1 MKKLFMNGG
10 SWSLVV
16 IFFLGFPRVA
26 SPGTTVPVDIQMAIL
41 LKALSYDR
49 RLASSTGDI
58 MIGIVKDSDQDN
70 CVQTEAGIIKSIEKM
85 HKLSAHGRNFGVAA
99 VDLNRLAEKRVD
111 VLYLTRCV
119 ASHAAEIT
127 SFSKQKK
134 ILTVTAVPSMMMD
147 NVGMGIF
154 PATDEQTVNQIVVNL
169 KQVRAEG
176 AIFDSQFLRL
186 TKILETP

>member
-1 MKKLFMNGG
+1 M
-10 SWSLVV
+10 
-16 IFFLGFPRVA
+16 FFVAFPRVA
-26 SPGTTVPVDIQMAIL
+26 SPGTTVPVNIQMAIL
-41 LKALSYDR
+41 LKALSYDQ

-58 MIGIVKDSDQDN
+58 VIGVVKDSNRDN
-70 CVQTEAGIIKSIEKM
+70 CVQTESSIIKSIEKM
-85 HKLSAHGRNFGVAA
+85 HKLSAHGRNFSVAT

-119 ASHAAEIT
+119 ASRAAEIT
-127 SFSKQKK
+127 SFSRKKK
-134 ILTVTAVPSMMMD
+134 ILTVTAVPGMMTD

-154 PATDEQTVNQIVVNL
+154 PATDEHTVNQIVVNL

-176 AIFDSQFLRL
+176 AIFSSQFLRL